1 MHITETNS
9 EGLKRELKVVIGAG
23 ELANRMTEKLTEI
36 QQKAHLKGF
45 RPGKAPIAHIRKA
58 YGRSVM
64 AEVVQQAVNETTE
77 KALKGRDERPA
88 FQPEIKLPEDAAAV
102 EQVMAGA
109 ADLEYTMSFEVLPKI
124 ELADLKS
131 IKLEREVAEP
141 SGDEIEKS
149 LDQIREANTGYEA
162 KDGPAETGDRV
173 TIDFLGRID
182 GEPFEGGAAEDA
194 PVILGQGR
202 FIPGFEE
209 GLTGASA
216 GEEKTISVTFP
227 ESYGA
232 AHLAGKPAE
241 FEVKIKEVARPVKPE
256 ANDEFAKSLGL
267 ETIERLRAAVKDRI
281 AREFDGVSRAKLKK
295 SLLDALDQ
303 AHAFELPPSLV
314 EAEFK
319 SIWTDIEQQM
329 QRTGRTFEDENTTE
343 DKARADYMAMAQRRV
358 RLGLLLSEV
367 GQRHEI
373 KISDDDMK
381 RAIIERA
388 RQYPGQENQVIEHF
402 KKNANAVAEL
412 RAPVYEEK
420 VVNFI
425 LELADVRDKPVTS
438 AELMAQADNHEY
450 DHECGPDCDHDHH
463 DHDHGH
469 AEEKTAKAKN
479 KK

>member
-1 MHITETNS
+1 
-9 EGLKRELKVVIGAG
+9 
-23 ELANRMTEKLTEI
+23 
-36 QQKAHLKGF
+36 
-45 RPGKAPIAHIRKA
+45 
-58 YGRSVM
+58 
-64 AEVVQQAVNETTE
+64 
-77 KALKGRDERPA
+77 
-88 FQPEIKLPEDAAAV
+88 
-102 EQVMAGA
+102 
-109 ADLEYTMSFEVLPKI
+109 
-124 ELADLKS
+124 
-131 IKLEREVAEP
+131 
-141 SGDEIEKS
+141 
-149 LDQIREANTGYEA
+149 
-162 KDGPAETGDRV
+162 
-173 TIDFLGRID
+173 
-182 GEPFEGGAAEDA
+182 
-194 PVILGQGR
+194 
-202 FIPGFEE
+202 
-209 GLTGASA
+209 
-216 GEEKTISVTFP
+216 
-227 ESYGA
+227 
-232 AHLAGKPAE
+232 
-241 FEVKIKEVARPVKPE
+241 
-256 ANDEFAKSLGL
+256 
-267 ETIERLRAAVKDRI
+267 
-281 AREFDGVSRAKLKK
+281 
-295 SLLDALDQ
+295 
-303 AHAFELPPSLV
+303 
-314 EAEFK
+314 
-319 SIWTDIEQQM
+319 M

-438 AELMAQADNHEY
+438 AELMAQADDHEH